1 MNDNARF
8 RRGETMNPAKRYLL
22 EYLPLRKRRD
32 ALLDELDRTQEASLR
47 ATSRLTATRLSGTS
61 GHGGFENNAIRY
73 VDCEEVL
80 KKHIDRIGRYL
91 EERLDILEENMRR
104 MGMNEEAYRWYADL
118 RRYGTVPHAGF
129 GAGFERLLMFITGV
143 TNIRDVLPFART
155 PRNCEF

>member
-1 MNDNARF
+1 MIENARF

-73 VDCEEVL
+73 VDCEAVL
-80 KKHIDRIGRYL
+80 QKHIDRIGRCL
-91 EERLDILEENMRR
+91 EERLDMIDRLPDERQKLVLTYRYVNGGGWEEI
-104 MGMNEEAYRWYADL
+104 MNVMNFEKTEIFRCHGKALAYICEAL
-118 RRYGTVPHAGF
+118 KSG
-129 GAGFERLLMFITGV
+129 E
-143 TNIRDVLPFART
+143 
-155 PRNCEF
+155 